1 MAKTLDAEDNSFKA
15 EFSKWKK
22 NNKQTLEFFEK
33 CPDTTKAFLFAHAE
47 FWYERVNKAW
57 DDAIS
62 FSDDA
67 ISFSHQQTKL
77 LEEQRELI
85 ELLRR
90 AALEERRLGELSFH
104 LKYGDKL
111 KKAERNIEALAEGRK
126 KGTLARQKIAS
137 ENRAILQQFI
147 GDFYDNPESPGTD
160 WTNEQ
165 VAKWVLGGFGR
176 YKYNTIL
183 GHVKRIAAAYRKRKR
198 QLQA

>member
-62 FSDDA
+62 FS
-67 ISFSHQQTKL
+67 HQQTKL
-77 LEEQRELI
+77 LEEQREFI

-90 AALEERRLGELSFH
+90 AALEERQLGELRFH
-104 LKYGDKL
+104 LMYGDKI

-126 KGTLARQKIAS
+126 KGTLARQKTAS
-137 ENRAILQQFI
+137 ENRAALQQFI
-147 GDFYDNPESPGTD
+147 EDFYDNSASPGTD

-165 VAKWVLGGFGR
+165 VAKWVLAKFGR
-176 YKYNTIL
+176 YKYSTIL